1 MRFKKQIYE
10 NEETI
15 YLREKYM
22 ENGVYK
28 RNENIRIR
36 DIYIFIYSYMLYRNH
51 INCIF
56 ELI

>member
-28 RNENIRIR
+28 RNENIGIR
-36 DIYIFIYSYMLYRNH
+36 DIYIFIYV
-51 INCIF
+51 I
-56 ELI
+56 

>member
-22 ENGVYK
+22 GNGVYK

-36 DIYIFIYSYMLYRNH
+36 DIYIFIYV
-51 INCIF
+51 I
-56 ELI
+56 